1 MKSLNKKNILLFLG
15 IFIFSMFTYIF
26 FITGFQSIDTYKIL
40 ILGLDEYAKTYSL
53 SDGRIFMGILNLI
66 ANSVNINLEVYYII
80 LTIIAIA
87 ISSISVIKI
96 YNIVKKIDKTEG
108 KIAKN
113 ILMIISYLYIF
124 HFMFIDNMQFIEN
137 IVMALSIL
145 LYIISA
151 EKIILQRKYKIG
163 TILCVLATIAYQG
176 TINVFITTAFL
187 FVLIDNTQ
195 DIKTKTKQII
205 KGLAIVVISAIID
218 IILVLIM
225 SQIINSNQT
234 MSRVNINIIENIL
247 INLKYMNLLV
257 IKSLY
262 LFFPYIQIVYIFAY
276 IILIYIISIK
286 NQKIKLF
293 YYAFLIIII
302 SYISCLSMMILLPD
316 CIYQLNGRIFGSVG
330 SICSSVAIFI
340 FCNRKELKKTTQRIF
355 YLLTIS
361 YFILSTLNTFCIT
374 SELKSSNNIDREFG
388 KEIVR
393 KVEKYEYE
401 TSKKV
406 EKFAINYIMLDRE
419 NDKITQSRSFKK
431 LGLYGR
437 IILEFYTGR
446 YLERIDFDEN
456 IKNEYFKN
464 DEEAMKIV
472 DNVIYI
478 QIKF

>member
-1 MKSLNKKNILLFLG
+1 
-15 IFIFSMFTYIF
+15 
-26 FITGFQSIDTYKIL
+26 
-40 ILGLDEYAKTYSL
+40 
-53 SDGRIFMGILNLI
+53 
-66 ANSVNINLEVYYII
+66 
-80 LTIIAIA
+80 
-87 ISSISVIKI
+87 
-96 YNIVKKIDKTEG
+96 
-108 KIAKN
+108 
-113 ILMIISYLYIF
+113 
-124 HFMFIDNMQFIEN
+124 
-137 IVMALSIL
+137 
-145 LYIISA
+145 
-151 EKIILQRKYKIG
+151 
-163 TILCVLATIAYQG
+163 
-176 TINVFITTAFL
+176 
-187 FVLIDNTQ
+187 
-195 DIKTKTKQII
+195 
-205 KGLAIVVISAIID
+205 
-218 IILVLIM
+218 
-225 SQIINSNQT
+225 
-234 MSRVNINIIENIL
+234 
-247 INLKYMNLLV
+247 
-257 IKSLY
+257 
-262 LFFPYIQIVYIFAY
+262 
-276 IILIYIISIK
+276 
-286 NQKIKLF
+286 
-293 YYAFLIIII
+293 
-302 SYISCLSMMILLPD
+302 MMILLPA

-419 NDKITQSRSFKK
+419 DDKITQSRSFKK